1 MAAERLA
8 QISAFLHSD
17 PRLSNEGADMID
29 GLIKSTYE
37 RIASAPSASRVA
49 FLQDVIHR
57 KSEYRAVSQIV

>member
-1 MAAERLA
+1 
-8 QISAFLHSD
+8 
-17 PRLSNEGADMID
+17 MID